1 MIKKSLIICFISL
14 LCLVG
19 CNHDGL
25 PTDDTTAPDNVT
37 ETVKD
42 QAVKMTID
50 KPIEIDQIKS
60 GSIFGFISLLN
71 NLQIIVF
78 YLTLI
83 VNTRHE

>member
-50 KPIEIDQIKS
+50 KPIEIDQIKVV
-60 GSIFGFISLLN
+60 SIFGFISLLN

-78 YLTLI
+78 
-83 VNTRHE
+83 